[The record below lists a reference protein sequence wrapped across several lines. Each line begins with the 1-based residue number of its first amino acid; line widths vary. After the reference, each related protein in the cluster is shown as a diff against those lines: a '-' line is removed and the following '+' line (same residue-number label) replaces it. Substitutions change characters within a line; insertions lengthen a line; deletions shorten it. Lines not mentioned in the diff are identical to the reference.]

1 MGRRRGDTPDMDKL
15 EQILYR
21 VADAIM
27 EDDSRFSDEEIQ
39 SLSIIFRSLGEY
51 LDLVTENDTEH

>member
-1 MGRRRGDTPDMDKL
+1 MDKL